1 MGQRLGISVTGF
13 REKYFYGS
21 YHEPRIDDRET
32 LLRESYESALEQWR
46 RRTATDDLGFFILED
61 TSVCIDALSVEAEVP
76 GVHVKYWM
84 KGKTLPKLNR
94 LINRAGG
101 IRTATVRSDIVLHIP
116 DKFRKALCLGDKL
129 LWFFGETKGAILE
142 RERVLQQNLLYP
154 WLDNRTFNK
163 WFVPEGFSEPI
174 SALSIAHA
182 DTVDFRFRA
191 FEQVAAFLKKIGFA
205 ETETAPFGYQLS
217 IPSVPKPPPVIVICG
232 FSCAGKTLLSQWL
245 RDEHGYM
252 HFEAS
257 DFMYQE
263 YWRRHGITGEVKI
276 GDFAV
281 SALSQDPTIVP
292 ASIAANI
299 EAKSHS
305 RVVVSGFRS
314 PNEVDELKRLLPN
327 REIQLVFL
335 DVPQSIR
342 FSRAVSRGRE
352 KVTLDGFRARDATEE
367 VMGLEKIKTTS
378 GATVVEN
385 LDTVESLYKQFRARF
400 AELLAA
406 SSHQDEVSGHEQAR
420 ELENVILL
428 ALHQVGPRSSY
439 TTTEIARLVTE
450 QLGIKKSKN
459 NISRY
464 FYQDFH
470 PYFEVT
476 VEEGRNKYRLS
487 NTGHSAAIRL
497 RRAVNF
503 QTSSRQPPR
512 KNSAPSADL
521 FGVGADVERGPRS

>member
-13 REKYFYGS
+13 REKHFYGS

-46 RRTATDDLGFFILED
+46 RRTAADDLGFFILED
-61 TSVCIDALSVEAEVP
+61 TSVRIDALSMEIEVP

-116 DKFRKALCLGDKL
+116 DKFRQALSLGDKF
-129 LWFFGETKGAILE
+129 LWFFGETKGAIVE
-142 RERVLQQNLLYP
+142 RERDLESNLLYP

-174 SALSIAHA
+174 SALPIVHA

-191 FEQVAAFLKKIGFA
+191 FEQVAAFLKNIGFA
-205 ETETAPFGYQLS
+205 ESSNAPVGYQLS
-217 IPSVPKPPPVIVICG
+217 IPIVPKPPPVIVICG
-232 FSCAGKTLLSQWL
+232 YSCAGKTLLSQWL

-263 YWRRHGITGEVKI
+263 YWRRHGITGGTKI
-276 GDFAV
+276 GNFAS
-281 SALSQDPTIVP
+281 SALSQDPSIVP
-292 ASIAANI
+292 RSIAAHI
-299 EAKSHS
+299 ETKGHS

-314 PNEVDELKRLLPN
+314 PDEVDHLERLLPS
-327 REIQLVFL
+327 RDIQLIFL
-335 DVPQSIR
+335 EAPQPIR

-352 KVTLDGFRARDATEE
+352 EVTLDRFRERDNAEE
-367 VMGLEKIKTTS
+367 VMGLEKIRRKT
-378 GATVVEN
+378 GATVLQN
-385 LDTVESLYKQFRARF
+385 LESVDSLYSRFRAKF
-400 AELLAA
+400 GDLLAV
-406 SSHQDEVSGHEQAR
+406 SSHQDEVSGQEQAR

-428 ALHQVGPRSSY
+428 ALHQTGPQSSY
-439 TTTEIARLVTE
+439 TTAEIAQLVA
-450 QLGIKKSKN
+450 QLFGVKKSKN

-476 VEEGRNKYRLS
+476 VEKGRNKYRLS

-503 QTSSRQPPR
+503 QTSGRQTP
-512 KNSAPSADL
+512 KNNLMVSGDL
-521 FGVGADVERGPRS
+521 FGVGVDVGRRSR